1 MMSELTTFLEER
13 KKQRYEILEGKMKE
27 LEAKF
32 KEEKT
37 ENDNGDDVDDKET
50 IKFKKE
56 FEIILEHMDEK
67 LRHYK
72 KNAEIL
78 RKLQFI

>member
-1 MMSELTTFLEER
+1 MSELTTFLEER
-13 KKQRYEILEGKMKE
+13 KKQRYENLEEKIKELEGKI
-27 LEAKF
+27 

-37 ENDNGDDVDDKET
+37 ENDNVDDVDIET
-50 IKFKKE
+50 KKFKKE
-56 FEIILEHMDEK
+56 FEIILEHMEEK

>member
-1 MMSELTTFLEER
+1 MSELTTFLEER
-13 KKQRYEILEGKMKE
+13 KKERYEILEGKI
-27 LEAKF
+27 

-37 ENDNGDDVDDKET
+37 ENDNVDDVDIET
-50 IKFKKE
+50 KKFKKE

>member
-1 MMSELTTFLEER
+1 MSELTTFLEER

-37 ENDNGDDVDDKET
+37 ENDNVDDVDIET
-50 IKFKKE
+50 KKFKKE
-56 FEIILEHMDEK
+56 FEIILEHMEEK

>member
-1 MMSELTTFLEER
+1 MSELTTFLEER
-13 KKQRYEILEGKMKE
+13 KKQRYENLEEKIKELEGKI
-27 LEAKF
+27 

-37 ENDNGDDVDDKET
+37 ENDNVDDVDIET
-50 IKFKKE
+50 KKFKKE

>member
-1 MMSELTTFLEER
+1 MSELTTFLEER
-13 KKQRYEILEGKMKE
+13 KKQRYENLEEKIKE

-37 ENDNGDDVDDKET
+37 ENDNVDDVDIET
-50 IKFKKE
+50 KKFKKE
-56 FEIILEHMDEK
+56 FEIILEHMEEK

-78 RKLQFI
+78 RNLQFI

>member
-1 MMSELTTFLEER
+1 MSELTTFLEER
-13 KKQRYEILEGKMKE
+13 KKERYEILEGKMKE

-37 ENDNGDDVDDKET
+37 ENDNGDDVDDIET
-50 IKFKKE
+50 KKYKKE
-56 FEIILEHMDEK
+56 FEIILEHMEEK

-78 RKLQFI
+78 KKLQLI

>member
-1 MMSELTTFLEER
+1 MSELTTFLEER
-13 KKQRYEILEGKMKE
+13 KKQRYENLEEKMKE

-37 ENDNGDDVDDKET
+37 ENDNVDDVDIET
-50 IKFKKE
+50 KKFKKE
-56 FEIILEHMDEK
+56 FEIILEHMEEK

>member
-1 MMSELTTFLEER
+1 
-13 KKQRYEILEGKMKE
+13 MKE
-27 LEAKF
+27 LEEKV

-37 ENDNGDDVDDKET
+37 ENDNVDDVDDIET
-50 IKFKKE
+50 KKFKKE

-72 KNAEIL
+72 ANAEIL
-78 RKLQFI
+78 

>member
-1 MMSELTTFLEER
+1 MSELTTFLEER
-13 KKQRYEILEGKMKE
+13 KKQRFEILEKKMKE
-27 LEAKF
+27 LEEKV

-37 ENDNGDDVDDKET
+37 ENDNVDDDDIET
-50 IKFKKE
+50 KKFKKE
-56 FEIILEHMDEK
+56 FEIILEHMEEK

-72 KNAEIL
+72 ANAEIL

>member
-1 MMSELTTFLEER
+1 MSELTTFLEER
-13 KKQRYEILEGKMKE
+13 KKQRYENLEEKIKELEGKI
-27 LEAKF
+27 

-37 ENDNGDDVDDKET
+37 ENDNVDDVDIET
-50 IKFKKE
+50 KKFKKE
-56 FEIILEHMDEK
+56 FVIILEHMEEK

>member
-1 MMSELTTFLEER
+1 MSELTTFLEER
-13 KKQRYEILEGKMKE
+13 KKQRYETLEKKMKE
-27 LEAKF
+27 LEEKV

-37 ENDNGDDVDDKET
+37 ENVNVDDDDIET
-50 IKFKKE
+50 KKFKKE

-72 KNAEIL
+72 ANAEIL
-78 RKLQFI
+78 KKLQFI

>member
-1 MMSELTTFLEER
+1 MSELTTFLEER
-13 KKQRYEILEGKMKE
+13 KKERYEILEGKMKE

-37 ENDNGDDVDDKET
+37 ENDNGDDVDDIET
-50 IKFKKE
+50 KKFKKE

>member
-1 MMSELTTFLEER
+1 MSELTTFLEER
-13 KKQRYEILEGKMKE
+13 KKERYEILEGKMKE

-37 ENDNGDDVDDKET
+37 ENDNVDDVDIET
-50 IKFKKE
+50 KKFKKE
-56 FEIILEHMDEK
+56 FEIILEHMEEK

>member
-1 MMSELTTFLEER
+1 MSELTTFLEER
-13 KKQRYEILEGKMKE
+13 KKERYEILEGKMKE

-37 ENDNGDDVDDKET
+37 ENDNGDDVDEIET
-50 IKFKKE
+50 KKFKKE

>member
-1 MMSELTTFLEER
+1 MSELTTFLEER
-13 KKQRYEILEGKMKE
+13 KKQRYENLEEKIKELEGKI
-27 LEAKF
+27 

-37 ENDNGDDVDDKET
+37 ENDNGDDVDDIET
-50 IKFKKE
+50 KKFKKE
-56 FEIILEHMDEK
+56 FEIILEHMEEK

>member
-1 MMSELTTFLEER
+1 MSELTTFLEER
-13 KKQRYEILEGKMKE
+13 KKERYEILEGKMKE

-37 ENDNGDDVDDKET
+37 ENDNGDDVDDIET
-50 IKFKKE
+50 KKFKKE
-56 FEIILEHMDEK
+56 FEIILEHMEEK

>member
-1 MMSELTTFLEER
+1 MSELTTFLEER
-13 KKQRYEILEGKMKE
+13 KKQRYENLEKKIKELEGKI
-27 LEAKF
+27 

-37 ENDNGDDVDDKET
+37 ENDNGDDVDDIET
-50 IKFKKE
+50 KKFKKE

>member
-1 MMSELTTFLEER
+1 
-13 KKQRYEILEGKMKE
+13 MKE
-27 LEAKF
+27 LEEKVQ
-32 KEEKT
+32 EEKT
-37 ENDNGDDVDDKET
+37 ENDNVDDVDIET
-50 IKFKKE
+50 KKFKKE
-56 FEIILEHMDEK
+56 FEIILEHMEEK

>member
-1 MMSELTTFLEER
+1 MSELTTFLEER
-13 KKQRYEILEGKMKE
+13 KKQRYEVLEEKIKELEGKI
-27 LEAKF
+27 

-37 ENDNGDDVDDKET
+37 ENDNVDDVDDIET
-50 IKFKKE
+50 KKFKKE
-56 FEIILEHMDEK
+56 FEIILEHMEEK

-78 RKLQFI
+78 KKLRLI

>member
-1 MMSELTTFLEER
+1 MSELTTFLEER
-13 KKQRYEILEGKMKE
+13 KKERYEILEEKIKE
-27 LEAKF
+27 LEGKI

-37 ENDNGDDVDDKET
+37 ENDNVDDVDIET
-50 IKFKKE
+50 KKFKKE
-56 FEIILEHMDEK
+56 FEIILEHMEEK